1 MGIRAIGRRLDI
13 VYICRRG
20 NNEELRYSIRSV
32 VKNLPHDNIWLI
44 GYKPD
49 WYVGNFI
56 PLADKYS
63 KYKNIRVALGSIS
76 DSEGISEDFVLMNDD
91 FFVIRSMERIEPFN
105 GGLLKDKV
113 DQYRVLHGS
122 GTYLNLIENTYSHLV
137 RTGIKDPIDYDIH
150 VPMPMS
156 KSGLKNICHLP
167 CLPQS
172 LFGNI
177 NNIGGKT
184 ISDVK
189 HYDTPKMKSKSYDY
203 INGDLPFIS
212 TEDRSFKD
220 VYDDVLRDMFP
231 DPSPYE
237 FPQ

>member
-1 MGIRAIGRRLDI
+1 MDI

-20 NNEELRYSIRSV
+20 ENEELRYSIRSV
-32 VKNLPHDNIWLI
+32 VKHLPHDKIWLV

-49 WYVGNFI
+49 WYTGNFI
-56 PLADKYS
+56 PVIDRFS
-63 KYKNIRVALGSIS
+63 KYKNIRMALKAIAE
-76 DSEGISEDFVLMNDD
+76 SEEITEDFLLMNDD
-91 FFVIRSMERIEPFN
+91 FFIVKPVDKIETYN

-122 GTYLNLIENTYSHLV
+122 GAYLSLIENTYSRLV
-137 RTGIKDPIDYDIH
+137 RSGIENPIDYDIH
-150 VPMPMS
+150 VPMPMD
-156 KSGLKNICHLP
+156 KTGLNSVWNLP

-172 LFGNI
+172 MFGNL
-177 NNIGGKT
+177 NNISSRT

-203 INGDLPFIS
+203 LNGDLPFIS
-212 TEDRSFKD
+212 SEDRSFND
-220 VYDDVLRDMFP
+220 VYEDVLKDLFI

-237 FPQ
+237 SPQLESNQRP